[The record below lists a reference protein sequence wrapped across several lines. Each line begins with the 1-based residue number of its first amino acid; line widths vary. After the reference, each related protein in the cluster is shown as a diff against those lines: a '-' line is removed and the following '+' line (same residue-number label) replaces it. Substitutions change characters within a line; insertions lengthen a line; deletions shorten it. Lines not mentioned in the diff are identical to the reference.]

1 MGKDY
6 SYEEGLSGLAP
17 REVCEYS
24 FMGHKLQGT
33 QNRLIPCLIHSMD
46 HLTRASGIVQS
57 VMNCQEPKVITAA
70 IIIIYTWIL
79 LPLQQVRVLN

>member
-1 MGKDY
+1 MGKNY

-46 HLTRASGIVQS
+46 HLTRASGIVHS
-57 VMNCQEPKVITAA
+57 VMNCQELKVITAA
-70 IIIIYTWIL
+70 IIKIYTWIL
-79 LPLQQVRVLN
+79 LPLWQIWVLN

>member
-6 SYEEGLSGLAP
+6 SYEEGLLGLAP
-17 REVCEYS
+17 REACEYS

-70 IIIIYTWIL
+70 IIKIYTWIL
-79 LPLQQVRVLN
+79 LPLQQIWVLN